1 VVHRDVKPANI
12 LVTSRGLPKLM
23 DFGIARAAGDTRLT
37 QVGNIMGS
45 LCYMSPE
52 QVLSKPADER
62 SDIYSM
68 GATFYEMLT
77 GRPPV
82 QGDNQY
88 ALMQAHLSQ
97 VPVPPS
103 DAAPGV
109 PREVSSVVMKSL
121 AKAPEHRFQ
130 TAAEFQA
137 ALRQSIFGAD
147 STSAMPAPPAATKL
161 EEAELARLETRLAG
175 FVGPIAKALV
185 ARAAPR
191 HSSMTSLCRELAE
204 QIPGEAGRLEFLRA
218 VGLAS
223 GSRAAHPQST
233 TQSTPLDA
241 RTLEAARAALAA
253 YLGPM
258 AAMLVNRA
266 ARHARSAEQL
276 KAALAAEIPDEQARR
291 TFLASF

>member
-1 VVHRDVKPANI
+1 
-12 LVTSRGLPKLM
+12 M
-23 DFGIARAAGDTRLT
+23 DFGIAIAAGDTRLT
-37 QVGNIMGS
+37 QSGMAIGS
-45 LCYMSPE
+45 LQYMSPE
-52 QVLSKPADER
+52 QMLSKPVDER

-77 GRPPV
+77 GRPPAE
-82 QGDNQY
+82 GDNQY

-121 AKAPEHRFQ
+121 AKAPEERFQ

-147 STSAMPAPPAATKL
+147 STPATPPSAGGKI
-161 EEAELARLETRLAG
+161 EEGELARLETHLAG

-185 ARAAPR
+185 AKAAPR
-191 HSSMTSLCRELAE
+191 HSSVTSLCRDLAE
-204 QIPGEAGRLEFLRA
+204 QIPGEAERLEFLRGF
-218 VGLAS
+218 GLAS
-223 GSRAAHPQST
+223 GSQAAHPQSA

-258 AAMLVNRA
+258 AATLVNRA
-266 ARHARSAEQL
+266 ARHARSSEQL